1 MFTRGSFVRLFTFSL
16 VVAGVYAALFQSSA
30 QTALP
35 KEIVDLVPKTAVHP
49 SGTWGGSG
57 PLRMGS
63 LVAELRADHPCT
75 DSKTPGHLSVQLIY
89 YADKSPLLSQQ
100 LASTEQQY
108 AEKKKRFESD
118 MARAPQNQWP
128 RLIHWGPVKTEDGPG
143 GKLVYYDSLVDC
155 SEYKHM
161 ERPEV
166 WLFAISHTDR
176 FFAEIEITGNLN
188 GEEGKAVAT
197 EVMTNISK
205 ADLSK

>member
-1 MFTRGSFVRLFTFSL
+1 MFTRRSLVRLFLFGF
-16 VVAGVYAALFQSSA
+16 VVAGVYAVMFQSSA

-35 KEIVDLVPKTAVHP
+35 KEIADLVPKTAVHP

-75 DSKTPGHLSVQLIY
+75 DSKTPGHLSIQLIY

-143 GKLVYYDSLVDC
+143 GSSFTMIASLTAQNTSIWSVQKSGC
-155 SEYKHM
+155 SQF
-161 ERPEV
+161 RTRTGFLPRSRSR
-166 WLFAISHTDR
+166 AI
-176 FFAEIEITGNLN
+176 
-188 GEEGKAVAT
+188 
-197 EVMTNISK
+197 
-205 ADLSK
+205 